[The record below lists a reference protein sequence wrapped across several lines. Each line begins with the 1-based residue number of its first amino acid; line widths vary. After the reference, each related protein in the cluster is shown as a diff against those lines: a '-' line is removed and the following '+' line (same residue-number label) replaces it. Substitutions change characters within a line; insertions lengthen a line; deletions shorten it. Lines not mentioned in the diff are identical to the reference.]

1 MPFLGADSLDWDAL
15 PPLEE
20 PKAAATASSTTLF
33 EGLAAMKSVKLYR
46 LALVDEQGKPLSYPS
61 EDELTR
67 LWSGGSSP
75 KPSRASASPR
85 ASSPK
90 RQQQAEQPK
99 EPSFQAL
106 LAEAVLKS
114 GGPVCSHCGA
124 T

>member
-1 MPFLGADSLDWDAL
+1 MP
-15 PPLEE
+15 
-20 PKAAATASSTTLF
+20 TASTTSLF
-33 EGLAAMKSVKLYR
+33 EGLASLKSVRLYR

-61 EDELTR
+61 EDELAR
-67 LWSGGSSP
+67 LWNGNSSQ
-75 KPSRASASPR
+75 KPARASASPR

-90 RQQQAEQPK
+90 RQQHAAEQPK

-106 LAEAVLKS
+106 LAEAVHKS